1 MENINLGQISI
12 ALLFT
17 YALIDTIGKLYNKF
31 KKPVKSAL
39 NEEIKEELK
48 PIIDNQNKTNSKLD
62 NLNKKIDEVD
72 INRCKDYLVNFF
84 SKVEKE
90 EGIDEVELEH
100 FYCVYEIY
108 TNKGG
113 NSYIHS
119 KYEKLKKEGKL

>member
-1 MENINLGQISI
+1 MENINLGQISV
-12 ALLFT
+12 ALLFI
-17 YALIDTIGKLYNKF
+17 YALIDVIDKLYNKF

-48 PIIDNQNKTNSKLD
+48 PVIKELKNTNDKLD
-62 NLNKKIDEVD
+62 NLENRINEVD

-84 SKVEKE
+84 SKIEQEKE
-90 EGIDEVELEH
+90 VDEIEKEH
-100 FYCVYEIY
+100 FFEVYQNY
-108 TNKGG
+108 TRKGG